1 MQRILVFLFTV
12 LVLPKI
18 TIGQVSDSLVVDTLQ
33 KEHSFKKAMLY
44 SAVLPGLGQVYNH
57 RAMPKGEKK
66 AFWKIPLIYA
76 GLGATGYFFVSNQS
90 TQKAL
95 KTEYTNRMEG
105 NPTDPKWADYDEE
118 AVLSLYQQYLNQRD
132 LSIIG
137 IGLVYLFQIA
147 DAAVEAHFVGFDVS
161 DDISLRFNLT
171 TPTRNSFGVGVSFN
185 FR

>member
-1 MQRILVFLFTV
+1 MQRILVFLVTS

-18 TIGQVSDSLVVDTLQ
+18 IVGQATDSLVVDTLK

-57 RAMPKGEKK
+57 KAMPKGQKK
-66 AFWKIPLIYA
+66 AFWKVPLIYA

-105 NPTDPKWADYDEE
+105 NITDPKWADYDDE

-137 IGLVYLFQIA
+137 IGLVYLFQLA

-161 DDISLRFNLT
+161 DNISLRFKLAA
-171 TPTRNSFGVGVSFN
+171 PARSSIGLGVSLN